1 MGCGKN
7 RVMTRLEEHMRNTS
21 RVRKETWIWYSAAA
35 LVLAV
40 VMMLFCNG
48 LSFISSA
55 AEGKVTGSSVRIRK
69 EASTSSDVVGSASSG
84 ETLTINSEVQ
94 GSDGHTWYQITKD
107 GVTGYIRSDLLQK
120 TESAGGDTTLTVN
133 PSVAVT
139 DVNPVEGTIT
149 GGSQVR
155 VRTDAST
162 ESGGIITYVGNGTKV
177 TVKGQANGTDGK
189 VWYLVIFNGSNG
201 TVEGFIR
208 SDYVN
213 VSGELTPVDTSTPPE
228 GEGTTT
234 EPTVE
239 PEQPEQ
245 NKLYDT
251 RLSDDGIWYLQDYT
265 KDPGEE
271 WDIVKL
277 LGEYKA
283 NAAELISEKS
293 TIKTQKIVI
302 IILVVFLI
310 GAVLIATLLY
320 FKVKDVTD
328 EAYFAAVEKETL
340 RERNAMRAKDSRAPA
355 NSGRK
360 VMQTVGTDGTRTTRQ
375 QDIRSTGSK
384 PVSQNPAG
392 RSQSG
397 TGRPVNSQGRP
408 VQTAGQPVRQAGSAQ
423 TGTAQGRVVQPGG
436 QSKQAA
442 GVQGRPAQKPGQ
454 ADVAQQRP
462 VQAGQNKTVAPTAQA
477 RPAGQSAA
485 QQRPAGQ
492 SASLPKQ
499 TVSTKAD
506 QNWKKNVS
514 DDDDEF
520 EFEFLN
526 WDGEEK

>member
-1 MGCGKN
+1 
-7 RVMTRLEEHMRNTS
+7 MRNTS
-21 RVRKETWIWYSAAA
+21 RVRKETWMWYSAAA
-35 LVLAV
+35 LVMAV

-94 GSDGHTWYQITKD
+94 GSDGKIWYQITKD
-107 GVTGYIRSDLLQK
+107 GVTGYIRSDLMQK
-120 TESAGGDTTLTVN
+120 TEGAGGDMTLTVN

-213 VSGELTPVDTSTPPE
+213 VSGEITPVDTSTPPE

-234 EPTVE
+234 EPDVT

-245 NKLYDT
+245 KKLYDT
-251 RLSDDGIWYLQDYT
+251 RLGDDGIWYLQDYT

-271 WDIVKL
+271 WDVVKL
-277 LGEYKA
+277 LEDYKA

-340 RERNAMRAKDSRAPA
+340 RERSAMRAKDPRAP
-355 NSGRK
+355 SERK
-360 VMQTVGTDGTRTTRQ
+360 VMQTVGSDGTRIARQ
-375 QDIRSTGSK
+375 QDTRATGTK
-384 PVSQNPAG
+384 PVSPNQAG
-392 RSQSG
+392 RPQTG
-397 TGRPVNSQGRP
+397 TARPVNGQGKP
-408 VQTAGQPVRQAGSAQ
+408 VQTQGQPVRQAGN
-423 TGTAQGRVVQPGG
+423 VQPGTPQG
-436 QSKQAA
+436 KVAQPGAQVKPTA
-442 GVQGRPAQKPGQ
+442 GVSTRPAQKPGQ
-454 ADVAQQRP
+454 ADAASQRP
-462 VQAGQNKTVAPTAQA
+462 VQAGQSKTAASTAQA
-477 RPAGQSAA
+477 RPGQTAA
-485 QQRPAGQ
+485 PQRPVGQ
-492 SASLPKQ
+492 SASMSKP
-499 TVSTKAD
+499 TVSTKGD
-506 QNWKKNVS
+506 QNWKKHVN

>member
-1 MGCGKN
+1 
-7 RVMTRLEEHMRNTS
+7 MRNTS
-21 RVRKETWIWYSAAA
+21 RVRKETWIWYSVAT

-40 VMMLFCNG
+40 MMMLFCNG

-69 EASTSSDVVGSASSG
+69 EASTSSDVLGSASSG

-94 GSDGHTWYQITKD
+94 GSDGKIWYQITKD
-107 GVTGYIRSDLLQK
+107 GVTGYIRSDLMQK
-120 TESAGGDTTLTVN
+120 TEDTGGDTTLTVN

-139 DVNPVEGTIT
+139 NVNPVEGTIT

-201 TVEGFIR
+201 TVEGFVR

-213 VSGELTPVDTSTPPE
+213 VSGEITPVDTTTPPE
-228 GEGTTT
+228 EGKPT
-234 EPTVE
+234 EPDVK

-245 NKLYDT
+245 KKLYDT
-251 RLSDDGIWYLQDYT
+251 RLSDEGIWYLQDFT
-265 KDPGEE
+265 KNPGEE
-271 WDIVKL
+271 WDVVKL
-277 LGEYKA
+277 LEDYKA
-283 NAAELISEKS
+283 NAAELITEKS

-310 GAVLIATLLY
+310 GAVLIASLLY

-340 RERNAMRAKDSRAPA
+340 RERNAMRAKDPRAPSA
-355 NSGRK
+355 RN
-360 VMQTVGTDGTRTTRQ
+360 VMQTVGSDGTRIARQ
-375 QDIRSTGSK
+375 QDARATGTK
-384 PVSQNPAG
+384 PGAPNQAG
-392 RSQSG
+392 RPQTG
-397 TGRPVNSQGRP
+397 TTRPVNGQGRP
-408 VQTAGQPVRQAGSAQ
+408 VQTQGQPVRQAGNAQ
-423 TGTAQGRVVQPGG
+423 SGTPQGKAAQPGA
-436 QSKQAA
+436 QVKPTA
-442 GVQGRPAQKPGQ
+442 GVSNRPQKPGQ
-454 ADVAQQRP
+454 ADAASQRP
-462 VQAGQNKTVAPTAQA
+462 VQAGQSKAAA
-477 RPAGQSAA
+477 SAA
-485 QQRPAGQ
+485 QTRLGQTATPQRPVGQ
-492 SASLPKQ
+492 SASMPKP
-499 TVSTKAD
+499 TVSTKAN
-506 QNWKKNVS
+506 QNWKKNVN

>member
-1 MGCGKN
+1 
-7 RVMTRLEEHMRNTS
+7 MRNTN

-40 VMMLFCNG
+40 VMMVFCNG

-55 AEGKVTGSSVRIRK
+55 AEGKVTGNSVRIRK

-84 ETLTINSEVQ
+84 ETLSINSEVQ
-94 GSDGHTWYQITKD
+94 GSDGKIWYQITKD
-107 GVTGYIRSDLLQK
+107 GVTGYIRSDLMQK
-120 TESAGGDTTLTVN
+120 TENTGGDTTLTVN

-139 DVNPVEGTIT
+139 NVNPVEGTIT
-149 GGSQVR
+149 GGAQVR

-201 TVEGFIR
+201 TIEGFIR

-228 GEGTTT
+228 GEGT
-234 EPTVE
+234 PTQPPVE
-239 PEQPEQ
+239 PEQSEQ
-245 NKLYDT
+245 KKQYET

-277 LGEYKA
+277 IGEYKA
-283 NAAELISEKS
+283 NAAELISEKG
-293 TIKTQKIVI
+293 TVKTQKVVI

-340 RERNAMRAKDSRAPA
+340 RERNAMRAKDPRAPV

-360 VMQTVGTDGTRTTRQ
+360 VMQTVGTDSARPTRQ
-375 QDIRSTGSK
+375 PDARSTGSK

-392 RSQSG
+392 KSQAG
-397 TGRPVNSQGRP
+397 AVRPVNSQGRP
-408 VQTAGQPVRQAGSAQ
+408 VQTAGQPARQAASAQ
-423 TGTAQGRVVQPGG
+423 TGSAQGRSVQTGG
-436 QSKQAA
+436 QTKPAA
-442 GVQGRPAQKPGQ
+442 EVTGRPVQKPGQ

-462 VQAGQNKTVAPTAQA
+462 VQTGQNKTAAPAAQT
-477 RPAGQSAA
+477 RPSGQSAA
-485 QQRPAGQ
+485 QSVPQ
-492 SASLPKQ
+492 PKQ
-499 TVSTKAD
+499 AAKAD
-506 QNWKKNVS
+506 QNWKKNIN

>member
-1 MGCGKN
+1 
-7 RVMTRLEEHMRNTS
+7 MRNTN
-21 RVRKETWIWYSAAA
+21 RVRKETWIWYSAVA

-40 VMMLFCNG
+40 MMMVFCNG

-55 AEGKVTGSSVRIRK
+55 AEGKVTGNSVRIRK

-84 ETLTINSEVQ
+84 ETLSINSEVQ
-94 GSDGHTWYQITKD
+94 GSDGKIWYQITKD
-107 GVTGYIRSDLLQK
+107 GVTGYIRSDLMQK
-120 TESAGGDTTLTVN
+120 TESTGGDTTLTVN
-133 PSVAVT
+133 PSVTVT
-139 DVNPVEGTIT
+139 NVNPVEGTIT

-228 GEGTTT
+228 GEGPTTQ
-234 EPTVE
+234 PPVE

-245 NKLYDT
+245 KKQYDT

-277 LGEYKA
+277 IGEYKA
-283 NAAELISEKS
+283 NAAELISEKG
-293 TIKTQKIVI
+293 TVKTQKIVI

-340 RERNAMRAKDSRAPA
+340 RERNAMKAKDPRAPV

-360 VMQTVGTDGTRTTRQ
+360 VMQTVGIDSTRTTRQ
-375 QDIRSTGSK
+375 PDARSTGSK

-392 RSQSG
+392 KSQAG
-397 TGRPVNSQGRP
+397 AVRPANSQGRP
-408 VQTAGQPVRQAGSAQ
+408 VQTAGQPVRQAASAQ
-423 TGTAQGRVVQPGG
+423 TGG
-436 QSKQAA
+436 QTKPAA
-442 GVQGRPAQKPGQ
+442 GVTGRPAQKPGQ

-462 VQAGQNKTVAPTAQA
+462 VQTGQNKTAASASQV
-477 RPAGQSAA
+477 RPSGQPAA
-485 QQRPAGQ
+485 QSVPQ
-492 SASLPKQ
+492 PKQ
-499 TVSTKAD
+499 AAKAD
-506 QNWKKNVS
+506 QNWKKNIN